1 MSKIIVGNDFRTLRL
16 STFDLIKNQLSV
28 SMSVFWLFL
37 RFIILNQSSMKK
49 LSLFLMLVFVLSNC
63 SKSDSYSEEVVVDT
77 ASNESMEVVDQVKF
91 VKPVLAKAE
100 ETTTDNT
107 GEKATTDKKIIK
119 TGDIKFETNDL
130 EATYKQVIGAVKQ
143 QQGIIQN
150 DSEGKEYGSVFRRMT
165 IRVPSQRFDVFV
177 SEISKGV
184 SYFDN
189 KDISAVDVTEQ
200 YIDIEARLK
209 AKKTLEAR
217 YLELL
222 KKANKVSEMLEIEA
236 QLSAIREEIEAKEG
250 QFRYMKSQI
259 AMSTITLEFYKTVAE
274 KEGSLV
280 PYGTKIWNA
289 LGDGFSSLSE
299 TLLGLLSI
307 WPFAILA
314 VVLGYYIRKRF
325 KKKV

>member
-16 STFDLIKNQLSV
+16 STLDLIKNQLSV

-63 SKSDSYSEEVVVDT
+63 SKSDAAAEEVNDMAIQTVKMS
-77 ASNESMEVVDQVKF
+77 APMSSESAN
-91 VKPVLAKAE
+91 AKQ
-100 ETTTDNT
+100 
-107 GEKATTDKKIIK
+107 KLTTDKKIIK
-119 TGDIKFETNDL
+119 TGNIKFETNDL

-189 KDISAVDVTEQ
+189 KDISAQDVTEQ

-259 AMSTITLEFYKTVAE
+259 SMSTITLEFYKTVAE

-299 TLLGLLSI
+299 TLLGILSV